1 MELLFRLL
9 LFIVGIVN
17 LVPSILA
24 FFPERISKS
33 YGIAVSN
40 PNYELLLRHR
50 AILFGVIG
58 GLMVYAAITRKLY
71 ATSVLVGLVSMISF
85 VLLYFVIGNINEELD
100 KVMKIDLVAII
111 LVVIGYTIYKLKT

>member
-1 MELLFRLL
+1 
-9 LFIVGIVN
+9 
-17 LVPSILA
+17 
-24 FFPERISKS
+24 
-33 YGIAVSN
+33 
-40 PNYELLLRHR
+40 
-50 AILFGVIG
+50 
-58 GLMVYAAITRKLY
+58 MVYAAITRKLY